1 MEPTTSLVI
10 VESLLRIIL
19 GLRFVS
25 SGLSNVRRWP
35 NPVRT
40 ASLVF
45 PHGASVFGF
54 IAVILMVAGGFGV
67 ALGFQTP
74 IAALMITVFLIP
86 TFGIHRHWLRTL
98 PSMVADIQ
106 NTLTQDQAK
115 NHFRIFER
123 QSIHAHEV
131 GIQDNLVM
139 LAAALYFLV
148 RGSAAFGLDNLAGA
162 WVVRLF

>member
-1 MEPTTSLVI
+1 LEPITPLVI
-10 VESLLRIIL
+10 VESFLRIIL

-35 NPVRT
+35 NAART

-45 PHGASVFGF
+45 PHGASFFGL
-54 IAVILMVAGGFGV
+54 VGVTLMVAGGFGV

-74 IAALMITVFLIP
+74 IAALMIIAFLIP
-86 TFGIHRHWLRTL
+86 TFGVHRHWLRTL
-98 PSMVADIQ
+98 PVMAADIKK
-106 NTLTQDQAK
+106 TLTQEEAK

-123 QSIHAHEV
+123 QSFHAHEV

-139 LAAALYFLV
+139 LVVALYFLV
-148 RGSAAFGLDNLAGA
+148 RGSVAFGLDNLAGA
-162 WVVRLF
+162 WVARLF